1 MSYELG
7 RVHISQLLTQN
18 SVIAEHVAVI
28 SLAELCTGTGAECNV
43 IPAASAGMR
52 NISAGMAGTP
62 VLNGV
67 MRTCSNVGN
76 S

>member
-28 SLAELCTGTGAECNV
+28 SLAELLH
-43 IPAASAGMR
+43 R
-52 NISAGMAGTP
+52 HW
-62 VLNGV
+62 
-67 MRTCSNVGN
+67 R
-76 S
+76 